1 MSIFSALFVVTHG
14 LVTFSEQNRELLGNT
29 EDIHIDTHSHPVCY
43 VELSRKYNIQEY
55 QPFVK
60 NKDFQISWSQNCEN
74 NEVLT
79 LCNVITINQLNSAKK
94 NVPFRVSFDI
104 LDRQHRTHRGEFMVD
119 SGTCDGP
126 ETVKTTRSKLENTRT
141 TFLRTKNGRAS
152 FGLSILINTGKS
164 TELTSEL
171 PHILRNTTGD
181 PSVQV
186 TLLGNQTSQLE
197 SHRILGFEVEVQIEP
212 LCPVQIPFF
221 DISFLSEDQCWRQ
234 RDINETILAALDDE
248 KSSITIHGK
257 YSSEVSSFV
266 IITVAQGILLL
277 TTLIF
282 SILIYKR
289 HPYDHQFYKA
299 EKTVYAFSIFIA
311 FTRFLISTMIC
322 YQYPKNAF
330 VNNEALILFFMFV
343 LIDLLLYVLH
353 FLNLLRR
360 VWSNNIIGGHYYLPL
375 RYFGNSLQTLLS
387 SIPKHC
393 IVYIYYC
400 RTLPVSGNIPI
411 GIMLLIWT
419 ELILIPIM
427 LVIQSLDLRF
437 HLPDLQKD
445 NTQTFSTFVIINYLQ
460 IISQLFVNFSLFGAT
475 YLRQV
480 IVVYYGDSEFSDLKA
495 LNWSS
500 NSISGSSP
508 FDLLALP
515 SLQSF
520 TPRLESCTSLTK
532 FKFNGMGIQNCF
544 NNLETIILSI
554 ALVSLVLSA
563 VTSIFFGWYSKKT
576 FRDIS
581 KNFRELY
588 DRTEDRLP
596 IRNYNADSYGSR
608 GMEIPG
614 HSRTA
619 SSDRMTFH

>member
-1 MSIFSALFVVTHG
+1 MSIFSAVFVATHG
-14 LVTFSEQNRELLGNT
+14 LITLSAENGELLGST
-29 EDIHIDTHSHPVCY
+29 EDIHVDTHSHPICY
-43 VELSRKYNIQEY
+43 VKLPRNYNTHKY
-55 QPFVK
+55 QPFVE
-60 NKDFQISWSQNCEN
+60 NKDFEISWSQDCDN

-79 LCNVITINQLNSAKK
+79 FCDVITINQLDSVKK
-94 NVPFRVSFDI
+94 NVPFRVSFNI
-104 LDRQHRTHRGEFMVD
+104 LDSQHVTQKGEFMVD
-119 SGTCDGP
+119 SGFCDGP
-126 ETVKTTRSKLENTRT
+126 ETVKARSKWKNTRA
-141 TFLRTKNGRAS
+141 TFLQSTNGRAS
-152 FGLSILINTGKS
+152 FGLSIRIDTDKS

-171 PHILRNTTGD
+171 YRILRDATGD
-181 PSVQV
+181 PSVRI
-186 TLLGNQTSQLE
+186 TLLGNQTSHLE
-197 SHRILGFEVEVQIEP
+197 SHRILGFEVEVQVES

-234 RDINETILAALDDE
+234 RDINQAILAALGDE
-248 KSSITIHGK
+248 KSSITIHGN

-266 IITVAQGILLL
+266 IITVAQGILILS
-277 TTLIF
+277 TLIF

-289 HPYDHQFYKA
+289 RPYDHQFYKA
-299 EKTVYAFSIFIA
+299 EKVAYAWSIFIA
-311 FTRFLISTMIC
+311 FTRFLISSMIC

-330 VNNEALILFFMFV
+330 VNKEALALFFVFV
-343 LIDLLLYVLH
+343 LVDLLFYVLH

-375 RYFGNSLQTLLS
+375 RYFGQSLQTLLS
-387 SIPKHC
+387 TIPKHC

-419 ELILIPIM
+419 EFLLIPIV

-480 IVVYYGDSEFSDLKA
+480 IVVYYHDSEFSDLKA
-495 LNWSS
+495 LNPNS
-500 NSISGSSP
+500 NSSSGSSP
-508 FDLLALP
+508 LDLLALP

-532 FKFNGMGIQNCF
+532 FNFKGMGIQNCF
-544 NNLETIILSI
+544 NNLETIVLAI

-563 VTSIFFGWYSKKT
+563 ITSTFFGWYSKKT

-608 GMEIPG
+608 GMVIPG
-614 HSRTA
+614 HSRTV
-619 SSDRMTFH
+619 SSDRMTFQ